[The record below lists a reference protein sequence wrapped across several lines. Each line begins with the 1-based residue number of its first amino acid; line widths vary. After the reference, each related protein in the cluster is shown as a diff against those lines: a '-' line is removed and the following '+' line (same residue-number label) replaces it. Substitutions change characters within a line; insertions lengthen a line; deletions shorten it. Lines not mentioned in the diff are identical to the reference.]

1 MMGIHAGTMCG
12 RERQV
17 MDMAVSQ
24 SCNSKH
30 DVCTTAVVEIYVSE
44 HCFVCEYAYEVAAAI
59 RRDFPAVAVR
69 IIEIHNPQTVVPDV
83 VFATPTYLLNGK
95 VWSLGNPS
103 PEAVTE
109 TLSALQ
115 P

>member
-1 MMGIHAGTMCG
+1 MTGVHTGTMCG

-17 MDMAVSQ
+17 IDMAVSQ
-24 SCNSKH
+24 SCNSKN
-30 DVCTTAVVEIYVSE
+30 DTYTTAVVEIYVSE

-59 RRDFPAVAVR
+59 RQDFPTVAVR
-69 IIEIHNPQTVVPDV
+69 IIEINTPQTVVPDV

-103 PEAVTE
+103 PEVVTE

-115 P
+115 T